1 MAMQTQK
8 RPNVYQREFVQE
20 LAESAKIS
28 EVNARIL
35 TEKFLQTLAV
45 TLVEKQSICFPEFGI
60 FELRETSERIG
71 RNPRTMVEYTIP
83 AGLKPVF
90 RPSRIFRESLNKVLQ
105 ERAAESM
112 EQTMELEEEAISTRC
127 ESSMDVDDSYF
138 DSDMLAEGTTGGE
151 AL

>member
-1 MAMQTQK
+1 M
-8 RPNVYQREFVQE
+8 
-20 LAESAKIS
+20 
-28 EVNARIL
+28 
-35 TEKFLQTLAV
+35 
-45 TLVEKQSICFPEFGI
+45 EKQSICFPEFGI

-90 RPSRIFRESLNKVLQ
+90 RPSRIFREPLNKALQ

-127 ESSMDVDDSYF
+127 ESSMDVDDSYL